1 MKIYAKPL
9 RTKSNA
15 FLVGEVWEDA
25 SNKESYGARRKFL
38 LGEQFDSVMNYV
50 FRDAIL
56 NFCKGQHGKYTM
68 DQIMSV
74 IENYPRPVLRVLMNS
89 LSTHD
94 TERAITVMAGEPLDG
109 KDREWQADTKLDD
122 EHKNSV

>member
-1 MKIYAKPL
+1 
-9 RTKSNA
+9 
-15 FLVGEVWEDA
+15 
-25 SNKESYGARRKFL
+25 
-38 LGEQFDSVMNYV
+38 
-50 FRDAIL
+50 
-56 NFCKGQHGKYTM
+56 
-68 DQIMSV
+68 
-74 IENYPRPVLRVLMNS
+74 MNS